1 MAKSAA
7 KGGASAGK
15 ALTKSQIL
23 NNIADKTELTRK
35 QVASVFEALSEEIRG
50 GLGKKGPG
58 AFTVPGLMK
67 ITIRNKPAVPAGRRM
82 DPFTKQ
88 ERDFPAKP
96 ASRAV
101 KVRPLRGLKDMV
113 K

>member
-1 MAKSAA
+1 MAKSA
-7 KGGASAGK
+7 GTTNGK
-15 ALTKSQIL
+15 APTKSQVL
-23 NNIADKTELTRK
+23 TNIADKTELSRK
-35 QVASVFEALSEEIRG
+35 QVASVFDALGEEIKNS
-50 GLGKKGPG
+50 LGKRGPG
-58 AFTVPGLMK
+58 VFTVPGLMK
-67 ITIRNKPAVPAGRRM
+67 ITVKNKAAVPAGRRM

-101 KVRPLRGLKDMV
+101 RVRPLRGLKDMV